1 MSEPPRRSLRAEH
14 MQATRDALVASGRL
28 LFGRD
33 GFANTSVE
41 EIARQ
46 AGVTTGALYHH
57 FATKTVL
64 FETVFEGLEFE
75 LQARSAAAARGG
87 RTPLEQLRLAFD
99 AFLDAALERDVQR
112 ISLIDAPAVLGL
124 ERSAEIYDRYSYRGV
139 TSLLERAAS
148 DGAVTVHDPAA
159 LAHLLLGALMS
170 GGSVIARADDPE
182 VARAAIGRSVRDL
195 LDGLAR
201 R

>member
-1 MSEPPRRSLRAEH
+1 MTEPARRSLRAEH
-14 MQATRDALVASGRL
+14 REATRDALVASGRL

-33 GFANTSVE
+33 GFTNTSVE

-57 FATKTVL
+57 FATKTEL
-64 FETVFEGLEFE
+64 FETVFEALEHE
-75 LQARSAAAARGG
+75 LQVRSGAAAAGG
-87 RTPLEQLRLAFD
+87 RTPLEQLALGFE
-99 AFLDAALERDVQR
+99 AFLDATLERDVQR

-124 ERSAEIYDRYSYRGV
+124 ERSAEIYDRYSYQAV
-139 TSLLERAAS
+139 TAALQRAAR
-148 DGAVTVHDPAA
+148 DGAITAHDPAA

-170 GGSVIARADDPE
+170 GGSVIARADDPAA
-182 VARAAIGRSVRDL
+182 ARAAIGRSVNDL